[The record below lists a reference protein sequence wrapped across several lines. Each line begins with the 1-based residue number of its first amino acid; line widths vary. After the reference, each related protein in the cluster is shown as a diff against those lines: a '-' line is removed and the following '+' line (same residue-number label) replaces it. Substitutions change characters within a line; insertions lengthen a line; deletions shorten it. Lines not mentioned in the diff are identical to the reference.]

1 MGVSSWGWHLG
12 VACDVLVESVSYH
25 PHCSPS
31 WGDGCLGVGGGGG
44 GGGRSITRT
53 EIEERELGGEGGR
66 GGGEGGRKGEERGK
80 KGGKTGGGRRKEE
93 GRGKVR
99 EGGQRRTKVN

>member
-1 MGVSSWGWHLG
+1 MGVSSRGWHLG

-31 WGDGCLGVGGGGG
+31 WGDGCLGGG
-44 GGGRSITRT
+44 SITHT

-66 GGGEGGRKGEERGK
+66 GKKGEREGRKGEE
-80 KGGKTGGGRRKEE
+80 
-93 GRGKVR
+93 RGKVR
-99 EGGQRRTKVN
+99 EGGQRRTKGKGKGKMEGIKGKRWREGD